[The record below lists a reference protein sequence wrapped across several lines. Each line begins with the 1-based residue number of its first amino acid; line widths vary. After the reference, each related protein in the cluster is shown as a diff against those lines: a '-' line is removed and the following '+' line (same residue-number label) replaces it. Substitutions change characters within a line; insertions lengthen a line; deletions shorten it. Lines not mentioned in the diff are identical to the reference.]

1 VTESEFPMDRA
12 MKVLRDRLPETPEV
26 FLVLGSGL
34 GALAGG
40 IDGAVKI
47 PFGEVPGFP
56 EQGVEG
62 HAGYLIG
69 GRVEGH
75 PVLFQAGRFHLY
87 EGYDPSVV
95 VAPVRLAARLG
106 AKIIIVTNAAG
117 SLVPDLVPGS
127 ILLLTDHIN
136 LMARNP
142 LAGQV
147 QPDEERFPDMSAP
160 FDEALQEL
168 AADRAETMGLELPRG
183 TYVGVLGP
191 CYETPAEVRFLQKTG
206 AQAVGMST
214 VPEVIAARAL
224 GLRVLAF
231 SLITNLAAG
240 LGNPM
245 GNPTLHHGEVL
256 EVGAEAGSRLKEL
269 IRSVL
274 AGLDSTKI

>member
-1 VTESEFPMDRA
+1 MTDTGFPMDQA
-12 MKVLRDRLPETPEV
+12 LEVLRNRIPEAPEV
-26 FLVLGSGL
+26 FLILGSGL
-34 GALAGG
+34 SALANG
-40 IDGAVKI
+40 IEGAVHI
-47 PFGEVPGFP
+47 PFGEIPGFP
-56 EQGVEG
+56 EPGVAG
-62 HAGYLIG
+62 HAGELIG

-75 PVLFQAGRFHLY
+75 SVLFQAGRFHLY

-106 AKIIIVTNAAG
+106 ARVIIVTNAAG
-117 SLVPDLVPGS
+117 SLDPGLLPGS
-127 ILLLTDHIN
+127 ILLLNDHIN

-147 QPDEERFPDMSAP
+147 QPGEERFPDMSAP
-160 FDEALQEL
+160 FDGPLQEL
-168 AADRAETMGLELPRG
+168 AADRATAMGLELPRG

-191 CYETPAEVRFLQKTG
+191 CYETPAEIRFLQKTG

-231 SLITNLAAG
+231 SMITNLAAG
-240 LGNPM
+240 LGNPY
-245 GNPTLHHGEVL
+245 LDHGEVL
-256 EVGAEAGSRLKEL
+256 EVGAEAGGRLKEL

-274 AGLDSTKI
+274 AGLDSSSI

>member
-1 VTESEFPMDRA
+1 MTDSGFPIDQA
-12 MKVLRDRLPETPEV
+12 LQVLRDRIPETPEV
-26 FLVLGSGL
+26 FLILGSGL
-34 GALAGG
+34 SSLADGIEGG
-40 IDGAVKI
+40 VRI
-47 PFGEVPGFP
+47 PFGEIPGFP
-56 EQGVEG
+56 EPGVVG
-62 HAGYLIG
+62 HAGELIG

-95 VAPVRLAARLG
+95 VAPVRLAARMG
-106 AKIIIVTNAAG
+106 AKTIIITNAAG
-117 SLVPDLVPGS
+117 SLDPGLLPGS
-127 ILLLTDHIN
+127 ILLLNDHIN

-147 QPDEERFPDMSAP
+147 QPGEERFPDMSAP
-160 FDEALQEL
+160 FDRPLQEL
-168 AADRAETMGLELPRG
+168 AADRAAAMGLDLPRG

-214 VPEVIAARAL
+214 VPEVIASRAL

-231 SLITNLAAG
+231 SIITNLAAG
-240 LGNPM
+240 LGNSRLDHR
-245 GNPTLHHGEVL
+245 GVL
-256 EVGAEAGSRLKEL
+256 EVGAEAGGRLKEL

-274 AGLDSTKI
+274 AGLDSISI